1 MRDLKVIL
9 LDSIGFASL
18 YDTQRLAKVN
28 RQIEEVAALSEQR
41 AGQGLATEQ
50 LHRRR
55 DVLQRHAASLN
66 PLHRRLCV
74 NAIQVTLLSGEILT
88 HRCAPDISTAL
99 ASHWGPVF
107 TAQPVDTEGGL
118 RYAHTHLA
126 PWDFSTVR
134 EVRISDFVI
143 FLRRARASAPGPD
156 GISYGFWRAAGYH
169 AAQTLW
175 LVDTELKSGASPPF
189 SFNESCMVFPPKGE
203 LDDDSRDVVRT
214 PSSVRPISLKNVITR

>member
-1 MRDLKVIL
+1 M
-9 LDSIGFASL
+9 
-18 YDTQRLAKVN
+18 N

-66 PLHRRLCV
+66 PLRRRLYV
-74 NAIQVTLLSGEILT
+74 NAIQVTLHSGKILT

-126 PWDFSTVR
+126 SGTSR
-134 EVRISDFVI
+134 LYGRSISLILYLFCGEHGLL
-143 FLRRARASAPGPD
+143 LRGLTAS
-156 GISYGFWRAAGYH
+156 
-169 AAQTLW
+169 
-175 LVDTELKSGASPPF
+175 VMVSGA
-189 SFNESCMVFPPKGE
+189 VQ
-203 LDDDSRDVVRT
+203 
-214 PSSVRPISLKNVITR
+214 VITRQRHCGLLIRS